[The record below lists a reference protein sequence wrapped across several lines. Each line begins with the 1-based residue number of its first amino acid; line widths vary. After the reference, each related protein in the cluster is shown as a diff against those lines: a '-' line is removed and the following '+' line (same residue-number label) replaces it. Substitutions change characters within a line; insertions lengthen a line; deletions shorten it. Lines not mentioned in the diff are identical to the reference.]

1 MPKPIPTAP
10 SEPPIAALH
19 ARAALITRDYVSGDA
34 AFFNPTTLNSE
45 RRTVDLIWS
54 TGARVTRHEMDWD
67 TWTVRKFYEELD
79 LRGARLDRLNSGAPL
94 LIEHST
100 RDGWDGRPL
109 DGVIGTVERASVAGG
124 EGIATV
130 RFGEGERANE
140 IFGRVQR
147 GELRSISVGYQVRK
161 WDKTQRDDDGTQI
174 RRATDWEPYELS
186 IVAIPAD
193 AGAQIRS
200 MAEAAP
206 LIRNRAQPTTSEV
219 PMTTPTPAGSEPAP
233 NNTRTESPAPA
244 PAPVVTLPAPAPE
257 EHAWRAADISRL
269 QQRAEA
275 FGLTANDAIKVMGE
289 HRTLDA
295 ATDAL
300 QNMAATR
307 NAPRQQ
313 PHVQIVTDEHD
324 TRRSAIEN
332 AVAARA
338 NPQATKLTEAGRQ
351 YRGMSLLELGRTYI
365 EESQGVRVR
374 NLGKMELSA
383 TVLGLTRAAGMQST
397 SDFGNLLANVAAKRL
412 RDTYEQAP
420 RLWRLI
426 ARQSNVPDF
435 KEKAVVQLAGI
446 PELLKVREGGEYSYA
461 KMSDTVEKYSIA
473 TYGRIIAIT
482 RQTIIN
488 DDLGAF
494 DRLPSLFGRAA
505 AELEND
511 LVWGTLINNPVMGD
525 GKALFH
531 ADHGNLA
538 AAGAAPSEATFEAAE
553 TALGDQKDAAGK
565 PLNLSFRYFVGPQK
579 YNVTVKKLLTSVSAT
594 KTGDVNVYQNAVEP
608 IIENRLKPAAGAAPW
623 FLIVDPG
630 RWDTIEYA
638 YLEGEEG
645 LYTEER
651 VGFEV
656 DGVEVKGRLD
666 FGAKPI
672 DWRGLHKNPGL

>member
-1 MPKPIPTAP
+1 MPQPNPTAP
-10 SEPPIAALH
+10 REAPPAALH
-19 ARAALITRDYVSGDA
+19 ARAALITRDLVSGDA
-34 AFFNPTTLNSE
+34 ATFEPTTVDAE
-45 RRTVDLIWS
+45 KRTVNLVWS
-54 TGARVTRHEMDWD
+54 TGARVTRHEIDWES
-67 TWTVRKFYEELD
+67 WAVRKFYEELD

-109 DGVIGTVERASVAGG
+109 DGVIGVVERASVVGG
-124 EGIATV
+124 EGTATV
-130 RFGEGERANE
+130 RFGESERANE

-161 WDKTQRDDDGTQI
+161 WDTSQRDDDGTQI

-200 MAEAAP
+200 MADAAP

-219 PMTTPTPAGSEPAP
+219 PMTTPTPAGTEPAP
-233 NNTRTESPAPA
+233 VETRAAPPAP
-244 PAPVVTLPAPAPE
+244 PAFVPPSPPLSE
-257 EHAWRAADISRL
+257 GHAWRATDITKL

-275 FGLTANDAIKVMGE
+275 FGLTAADAIKVMGE
-289 HRTLDA
+289 HRSLEE

-300 QNMAATR
+300 QNQAATR
-307 NAPRQQ
+307 NAPRQT
-313 PHVQIVTDEHD
+313 PHVEITTDEGD
-324 TRRSAIEN
+324 TLRAAVEN
-332 AVAARA
+332 AVASRA
-338 NPQATKLTEAGRQ
+338 NPQATKLTDAGRQ
-351 YRGMSLLELGRTYI
+351 YRGMSLMELGRVYV
-365 EESQGVRVR
+365 EESQGVRLR
-374 NLGKMELSA
+374 SLGKMEMA
-383 TVLGLTRAAGMQST
+383 TALMGLNRAAGMHST
-397 SDFGNLLANVAAKRL
+397 SDFPQLLANVASKRL
-412 RDTYEQAP
+412 RDTYESAP

-426 ARQSNVPDF
+426 SRQSNVPDF

-446 PELLKVREGGEYSYA
+446 PELKKVREGGEYTYA
-461 KMSDTVEKYSIA
+461 TLSESVEKYSIA
-473 TYGRIIAIT
+473 TYGRVIAIT
-482 RQTIIN
+482 RQALIN

-511 LVWGTLINNPVMGD
+511 IVWGTILNNPVMGD
-525 GKALFH
+525 GKTLFH
-531 ADHGNLA
+531 ADRGNLA
-538 AAGAAPSEATFEAAE
+538 AAGAAPSETTFEAAE
-553 TALGDQKDAAGK
+553 IALGDQKDAAGK
-565 PLNLSFRYFVGPQK
+565 PLNLSFRYFLGAQK
-579 YNVTVKKLLTSVSAT
+579 YNVAVKKLLTSVSAT

-608 IIENRLKPAAGAAPW
+608 IIENRLKPETGAAPW
-623 FLIVDPG
+623 FLVVDPG

-656 DGVEVKGRLD
+656 DGIEVKGRLD

-672 DWRGLHKNPGL
+672 DGRGLYKNPGI

>member
-1 MPKPIPTAP
+1 MPQPNPTAP
-10 SEPPIAALH
+10 REAPPAALH
-19 ARAALITRDYVSGDA
+19 ARAALITRDLVSGDA
-34 AFFNPTTLNSE
+34 ATFEPTTVDAE
-45 RRTVDLIWS
+45 KRTVNLVWS
-54 TGARVTRHEMDWD
+54 TGARVTRHEIDWES
-67 TWTVRKFYEELD
+67 WAVRKFYEELD

-109 DGVIGTVERASVAGG
+109 DGVIGVVERASVVGG
-124 EGIATV
+124 EGTATV
-130 RFGEGERANE
+130 RFGESERANE

-161 WDKTQRDDDGTQI
+161 WDTSQRDDDGTQI

-193 AGAQIRS
+193 AGAQIRT

-219 PMTTPTPAGSEPAP
+219 PMTTPTPAG
-233 NNTRTESPAPA
+233 TA
-244 PAPVVTLPAPAPE
+244 PAPVETRFAPPAPPAVVPPATPAAE
-257 EHAWRAADISRL
+257 EHAWRAADITKL

-275 FGLTANDAIKVMGE
+275 FGLTAADAIKVMGE
-289 HRTLDA
+289 HRSLED

-300 QNMAATR
+300 QNQAATR
-307 NAPRQQ
+307 NAPRQT
-313 PHVQIVTDEHD
+313 PHVQITTDEGD
-324 TRRSAIEN
+324 TLRAAVEN
-332 AVAARA
+332 AVASRA
-338 NPQATKLTEAGRQ
+338 NPQATKLTDAGRQ
-351 YRGMSLLELGRTYI
+351 YRGMSLMELGRVYV
-365 EESQGVRVR
+365 EESQGVRLR
-374 NLGKMELSA
+374 SLGKMEMATALMGLS
-383 TVLGLTRAAGMQST
+383 RAAGMHST
-397 SDFGNLLANVAAKRL
+397 SDFPQLLANVASKRL
-412 RDTYEQAP
+412 RDTYESAP

-426 ARQSNVPDF
+426 ARQSNVSDF

-446 PELLKVREGGEYSYA
+446 PELKKVREGGEYTYA
-461 KMSDTVEKYSIA
+461 TLSESVEKYSIA
-473 TYGRIIAIT
+473 TYGRVIAIT
-482 RQTIIN
+482 RQALIN

-511 LVWGTLINNPVMGD
+511 IVWGTILNNPVMGD
-525 GKALFH
+525 GKTLFH

-538 AAGAAPSEATFEAAE
+538 AAGAAPSETTFEAAE

-565 PLNLSFRYFVGPQK
+565 PLNLSFRYFLGAQK
-579 YNVTVKKLLTSVSAT
+579 YNVAVKKLLTSVSAT

-608 IIENRLKPAAGAAPW
+608 IIENRLKPESGAAPW
-623 FLIVDPG
+623 FLVVDPG

-656 DGVEVKGRLD
+656 DGIEVKGRLD

-672 DWRGLHKNPGL
+672 DWRGLHKNPGI

>member
-1 MPKPIPTAP
+1 MPKPNPTAP

-19 ARAALITRDYVSGDA
+19 ARAALITRDFVSGDA
-34 AFFNPTTLNSE
+34 AFFNPTTLDSE
-45 RRTVDLIWS
+45 RRTVDLVWS

-79 LRGARLDRLNSGAPL
+79 LRGARLDRLNAGAPL

-109 DGVIGTVERASVAGG
+109 DGVIGTVERASVKDG

-130 RFGEGERANE
+130 RFGESERANE

-161 WDKTQRDDDGTQI
+161 WDKTQRDEDGTQI

-206 LIRNRAQPTTSEV
+206 LIRNRATPTTSEV
-219 PMTTPTPAGSEPAP
+219 PMTTPNPAGSEPAP
-233 NNTRTESPAPA
+233 TITRTEPTAPA
-244 PAPVVTLPAPAPE
+244 PTVTPPAAPPAD
-257 EHAWRAADISRL
+257 EHAWRAADITRL

-275 FGLTANDAIKVMGE
+275 FGLTAADAIKVMGE
-289 HRTLDA
+289 HRTLEA

-300 QNMAATR
+300 QNQAATR

-313 PHVQIVTDEHD
+313 PHITITTDEGD
-324 TRRSAIEN
+324 TLRSAVEN
-332 AVAARA
+332 VVAARA
-338 NPQATKLTEAGRQ
+338 NPQATKLTDAGRQ
-351 YRGMSLLELGRTYI
+351 YRGMSLMELGRTFV
-365 EESQGVRVR
+365 EESQGVRLR
-374 NLGKMELSA
+374 NLGKMEMASVL
-383 TVLGLTRAAGMQST
+383 LGLTRAAGMQST
-397 SDFGNLLANVAAKRL
+397 SDFPNILANVAGKRL
-412 RDTYEQAP
+412 RDSYQEAP
-420 RLWRLI
+420 RLWKQI
-426 ARQSNVPDF
+426 SRQSNAPDF
-435 KEKAVVQLAGI
+435 KEKVVVQLAGI
-446 PELLKVREGGEYSYA
+446 PELQKVREGGEYTYA
-461 KMSDTVEKYSIA
+461 KLGESAEKYSIA

-482 RQTIIN
+482 RQVIIN

-494 DRLPSLFGRAA
+494 DRLPALFGRAA

-511 LVWGTLINNPVMGD
+511 LVWGILISNPVMAD
-525 GKALFH
+525 GIPLFH
-531 ADHGNLA
+531 ANHGNLA
-538 AAGAAPSEATFEAAE
+538 AAGAAPSETTFEAAE

-565 PLNLSFRYFVGPQK
+565 PLNLSFSYFVGPQK
-579 YNVTVKKLLTSVSAT
+579 YSVAVKKLLTSVQAT
-594 KTGDVNVYQNAVEP
+594 KTGDVNVYQNAVTP
-608 IIENRLKPAAGAAPW
+608 IIENRLKPEAGAAPW
-623 FLIVDPG
+623 FMSVDPG
-630 RWDTIEYA
+630 RWDTIEYS

-651 VGFEV
+651 IGFEV

-666 FGAKPI
+666 FGAKAI
-672 DWRGLHKNPGL
+672 DHRGLHKNPGI